1 MSQMQQ
7 ERELAQLQQE
17 IFAHTANTIEIGAD
31 TLNVLHAQREQTQ
44 NDMRKIECINAKLSA
59 AEILIKKMERGMFN
73 LGGTSSKIK
82 APPSKP
88 SDTDFKIQVKR
99 TMRYGTHILRFT
111 KTFFLRLNGVGDEV
125 QDTVNYG
132 LLGSILV
139 HRADKYFTISFN
151 IKGVKPWLVYA
162 TRHKDIIKEMVKRAR
177 ASGFDPQV
185 EFESG
190 TQDFSY
196 VDDSLQGDMV
206 AGLQDPDGTVGTA
219 RMLEA
224 YTAGGGKV
232 DMDDMYDVLS
242 NGLSQIQEISQKQ
255 QQVIAEQTKDLA
267 EMQPQVVGL
276 HSSIEKA
283 NQRVKNIR

>member
-111 KTFFLRLNGVGDEV
+111 KTFFP
-125 QDTVNYG
+125 
-132 LLGSILV
+132 
-139 HRADKYFTISFN
+139 A
-151 IKGVKPWLVYA
+151 
-162 TRHKDIIKEMVKRAR
+162 
-177 ASGFDPQV
+177 
-185 EFESG
+185 FEWCW
-190 TQDFSY
+190 
-196 VDDSLQGDMV
+196 
-206 AGLQDPDGTVGTA
+206 
-219 RMLEA
+219 R
-224 YTAGGGKV
+224 
-232 DMDDMYDVLS
+232 
-242 NGLSQIQEISQKQ
+242 
-255 QQVIAEQTKDLA
+255 
-267 EMQPQVVGL
+267 
-276 HSSIEKA
+276 
-283 NQRVKNIR
+283 